1 MTTKN
6 DITGDSLVTKSS
18 SAAYRSGWDAI
29 FKKTSEGSVDETKEV
44 VEVNDKEAMSESGRF
59 G

>member
-29 FKKTSEGSVDETKEV
+29 FKKTSDEPMQESVVDVDDTEEKT
-44 VEVNDKEAMSESGRF
+44 DK
-59 G
+59 